1 MGIGEYRDLKRGSD
15 RLVAFED
22 DGDAIS
28 VDFMPITGT
37 FQPRYEIVMSG
48 DIDEDDFGSVTI

>member
-1 MGIGEYRDLKRGSD
+1 MGIGEYRELKRESD

-22 DGDAIS
+22 DGDA
-28 VDFMPITGT
+28 VAVNFMPITGT